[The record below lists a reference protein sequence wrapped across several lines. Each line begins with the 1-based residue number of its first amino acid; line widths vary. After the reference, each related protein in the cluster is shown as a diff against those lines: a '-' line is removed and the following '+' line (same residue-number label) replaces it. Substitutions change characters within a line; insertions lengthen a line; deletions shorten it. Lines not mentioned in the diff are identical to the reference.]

1 MPRMNHVW
9 SLSCLKNNVGTIRE
23 YKESRYA
30 FVTHTCRIFQ
40 CMLGGIQRCLLQCG
54 HRIDSHNGG

>member
-23 YKESRYA
+23 YKESRYS

-40 CMLGGIQRCLLQCG
+40 CMLAWRNSKMPITMWTS
-54 HRIDSHNGG
+54 HR